1 MTRSA
6 LVTGAAGFVG
16 RHLTQA
22 LIDAGWWVYA
32 LDVRPTPTPVRAGVT
47 GHWPSL
53 LDARTMFDG
62 YQRFDLVAHC
72 AAIVG
77 GRAVIDHDPLAQA
90 VNLEL
95 DAALFRYCRA
105 TRPDHVVYFSSSAA
119 YPVALQRDVG
129 YRLREDDIDLDDPR
143 LPDALY
149 GWAKL
154 TGERLAALYA
164 ADGGRV
170 HVLRPFSGY
179 GADQDLTYPFPAFI
193 DRAVRREDPFRVW
206 GSGNQTRD
214 WVHIDDVVATVVAVL
229 DEDLSGPLNIGGGVP
244 TPFWRLA
251 ELVTK
256 AAGYQPEIIPMADR
270 PAGVSY
276 RVCDPTA
283 LKSLRPPRV
292 SLAEG
297 IARALA
303 TAGVPS

>member
-1 MTRSA
+1 MTRTA

-22 LIDAGWWVYA
+22 LLDTGWWVHA
-32 LDVRPTPTPVRAGVT
+32 LDVRPAPAAVQAGVP

-53 LDARTMFDG
+53 LDARVMFDG
-62 YQRFDLVAHC
+62 YQRFDLVVHC

-143 LPDALY
+143 LPDQLY
-149 GWAKL
+149 GWTKL
-154 TGERLAALYA
+154 TGERLARLYA
-164 ADGGRV
+164 DDGGRV

-193 DRAVRREDPFRVW
+193 RRAARREDPFRVW

-214 WVHIDDVVATVVAVL
+214 WVHIDDVIGVVLAML
-229 DEDLSGPLNIGGGVP
+229 DHDEPGPLNVGRGVP
-244 TPFWRLA
+244 VPFWRLA

-256 AAGYQPEIIPMADR
+256 AAGYQPEIIPLADR
-270 PAGVSY
+270 PTGVSY

-283 LKSLRPPRV
+283 LLSLRPPRIC
-292 SLAEG
+292 LEDG

-303 TAGVPS
+303 AAGVPS